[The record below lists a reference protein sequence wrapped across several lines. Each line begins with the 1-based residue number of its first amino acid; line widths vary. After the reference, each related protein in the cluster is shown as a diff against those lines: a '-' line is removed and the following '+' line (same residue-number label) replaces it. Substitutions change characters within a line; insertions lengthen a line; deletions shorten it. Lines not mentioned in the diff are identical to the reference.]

1 MAKDFCFIFR
11 AKDYDKTVDFYRN
24 QLECPVIQEWDN
36 GPEQKGTVVYLGGLK
51 VEMLAV
57 TSGKGPI
64 QPQGFELSIEVDDV
78 NAYYQQVQEK
88 GIAILGEI
96 ADKPWGQRA
105 FSVNDPN
112 GIKIIFYTDL

>member
-1 MAKDFCFIFR
+1 MAKEFCFIFR
-11 AKDYDKTVDFYRN
+11 ANDYEETVDFYRN
-24 QLECPVIQEWDN
+24 QLECPVIQDWDR
-36 GPEQKGTVVYLGGLK
+36 GPAQKGTVIHLGGMK

-57 TSGKGPI
+57 APGKEAI
-64 QPQGFELSIEVDDV
+64 QPKGFELSIEVDDV
-78 NAYYQQVQEK
+78 NAYYRFVQEK